1 MARTVYAEVPP
12 RVDYALTD
20 MGRSLEPVLTAMRDW
35 GLGYAQTQGDVQV
48 QSMQASCA
56 A

>member
-1 MARTVYAEVPP
+1 VPP

-20 MGRSLEPVLTAMRDW
+20 MGRSLKPVLIAMRDW
-35 GLGYAQTQGDVQV
+35 GMDYAQSQGLQDEAPGV
-48 QSMQASCA
+48 QASCA